1 MAGDHAVD
9 RAEQTDRATGGAR
22 DLGPGQLAL
31 GGLEVDA
38 LADLG
43 ERAAAAARDTQDLLE
58 PGVGY
63 GPVQVA
69 GGVDGIGGVDLGQS
83 LDARASSPAPV
94 QALVDLVDRGRGL
107 GVGQSD
113 GCRASDDVSGSTQS

>member
-1 MAGDHAVD
+1 MARDHAVD
-9 RAEQTDRATGGAR
+9 RAVETDRAAGDAR
-22 DLGPGQLAL
+22 DVGPGQLAL

-43 ERAAAAARDTQDLLE
+43 DPAAAAARDTQDLLE
-58 PGVGY
+58 SAVGS
-63 GPVQVA
+63 GLVQVA
-69 GGVDGIGGVDLGQS
+69 SSVDGIGGVDLGQS

-113 GCRASDDVSGSTQS
+113 GCAGI